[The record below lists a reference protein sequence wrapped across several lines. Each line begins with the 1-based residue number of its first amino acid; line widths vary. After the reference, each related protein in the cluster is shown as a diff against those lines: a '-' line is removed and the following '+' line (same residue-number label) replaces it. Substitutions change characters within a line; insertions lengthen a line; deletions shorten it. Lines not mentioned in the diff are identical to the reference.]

1 MENMPKKQALIWLK
15 IAGLLMVAAA
25 VFTAFRSSNKKIE
38 FPKEFLEAKLSS
50 SIIADEITG
59 LSDEA
64 SANLET
70 ISKEDKAG
78 NYEKAVDLVIAE
90 IKRNNEIREKCIK
103 LLSELQKMIASLG
116 EIKSIPAQGAG
127 LQAISAEMTL
137 VNQLM
142 SYNDGLQ
149 TLLEHL
155 RLKFLSNSPKDFD
168 EATASILE
176 QINNQVVQINS
187 QNRRSQT
194 LINEFNKYFKE

>member
-1 MENMPKKQALIWLK
+1 MLKRQTLVLLK
-15 IAGLLMVAAA
+15 IAGFLMVAVA
-25 VFTAFRSSNKKIE
+25 VFVMFFSSDKKIE
-38 FPKEFLEAKLSS
+38 FPKEFLEAKSS
-50 SIIADEITG
+50 SAAIADEITN

-64 SANLET
+64 SANLEA
-70 ISKEDKAG
+70 ISKEDKLE

-90 IKRNNEIREKCIK
+90 IKRNNEIRDKCVS
-103 LLSELQKMIASLG
+103 LLSELQKMIASLA

-142 SYNDGLQ
+142 NYNNSLQ

-155 RLKFLSNSPKDFD
+155 RLKFLSESPKDFNV
-168 EATASILE
+168 ATASILE
-176 QINNQVVQINS
+176 QINSQVVEINS

-194 LINEFNKYFKE
+194 LVKEFNQYFKE